1 MHMEKISERV
11 IMVIAAHTPEKNRPL
26 LLEDKTG
33 VAAESW
39 RKMLAGKQRA
49 TLAMVEEVAKQW
61 PDYAYWLACG
71 DTEPEY
77 GNYAPMTAVQAF
89 TARGEPSEART
100 KERIYKQKLLE
111 KLDAASIESYEA
123 LDEAI
128 FKAREKQESSVPY
141 LWLERLLRSFGE
153 SFHPRLALLENDDEL
168 IELRRLSM
176 EDAEAMLKSCKVHRG
191 NFWSFRGDSTFK
203 KVVGKFLLRIT
214 SKK

>member
-1 MHMEKISERV
+1 MTET
-11 IMVIAAHTPEKNRPL
+11 HT
-26 LLEDKTG
+26 
-33 VAAESW
+33 
-39 RKMLAGKQRA
+39 
-49 TLAMVEEVAKQW
+49 
-61 PDYAYWLACG
+61 
-71 DTEPEY
+71 
-77 GNYAPMTAVQAF
+77 F
-89 TARGEPSEART
+89 TAKGAPTEGRT
-100 KERIYKQKLLE
+100 KERVYKQNLLQ

-176 EDAEAMLKSCKVHRG
+176 EEAEAMLKSCKVHRG

>member
-1 MHMEKISERV
+1 MENNIGTRLKLLIEAQTSEKGRFIELEKASGISYQTWR
-11 IMVIAAHTPEKNRPL
+11 
-26 LLEDKTG
+26 
-33 VAAESW
+33 SW
-39 RKMLAGKQRA
+39 WQRDGA
-49 TLAMVEEVAKQW
+49 PSGQLIEACARMW
-61 PDYAYWLACG
+61 PDYAYWLACS

-77 GNYAPMTAVQAF
+77 GNYAPMTETHTF
-89 TARGEPSEART
+89 TARGAPTEGRT
-100 KERIYKQKLLE
+100 KERVYKQNLLQ

-141 LWLERLLRSFGE
+141 LWLERLMRSFGE

-176 EDAEAMLKSCKVHRG
+176 EEAEVMLKSCKVHRG
-191 NFWSFRGDSTFK
+191 NFWSFRSESTFK
-203 KVVGKFLLRIT
+203 KVVGKFLLRVT